1 MATDLFRITMS
12 RDVDRN
18 RYMAALLSA
27 GRPSLKSDVPKCLRP
42 AGKQAEQRNRE
53 ALVPHSSSP
62 RTSS

>member
-27 GRPSLKSDVPKCLRP
+27 GRPALKADVPKCLRP
-42 AGKQAEQRNRE
+42 ASRQAEQRNRE
-53 ALVPHSSSP
+53 VLVSHSSPP
-62 RTSS
+62 RTDS